1 MKTPDEWR
9 LLEYLDGRLDER
21 ERTEVEAYLAE
32 HPEVR
37 RAMGE
42 HREVWDLLDDAF
54 DDGAIATSDAF
65 RRATVER
72 ARVDVGAASPRARST
87 RARSTVA
94 RARVDVGAASPWGE
108 PGVWRRGVALAAA
121 AALVVSVTATWMS
134 DSRSRYV
141 VSDAERPVIGHL
153 DLLRHLDFLEEH
165 GDALDVV
172 AAWQQNRA
180 LDGEVALG
188 DDR

>member
-21 ERTEVEAYLAE
+21 ERAEVEAYLAE

-72 ARVDVGAASPRARST
+72 ARVDVGAASPWS
-87 RARSTVA
+87 
-94 RARVDVGAASPWGE
+94 E

-172 AAWQQNRA
+172 AAWQQTRA